1 MTSRGRGRGSRR
13 RGRLGRIARGQLGRG
28 LLIGLSVLIVRVLL

>member
-1 MTSRGRGRGSRR
+1 MTSRGRGRGSRG
-13 RGRLGRIARGQLGRG
+13 RGRLGRIAGGQLGRG